1 MIALSFTDQ
10 LQDTICVDSYSLHL
24 LHISISRV
32 VFCRSTPGYQ
42 IVREVSVM
50 NGRSS
55 ESGYQVRF
63 SKSVRSFFFVVVI
76 HNTHRQRRKSPP
88 TKTFKR
94 ISHFT
99 QPHVYS
105 LVVTHGRENAKHT
118 VYRTLT
124 VRPEPEK
131 ENFTQFAEMLY
142 MYLYARHL
150 S

>member
-1 MIALSFTDQ
+1 MSRLSCLLQINSGILTRRCHSQHVSIELSFADQ
-10 LQDTICVDSYSLHL
+10 LRDIKYVFQ
-24 LHISISRV
+24 RV
-32 VFCRSTPGYQ
+32 C
-42 IVREVSVM
+42 EVSSLWWLFITHIVK
-50 NGRSS
+50 G
-55 ESGYQVRF
+55 ESL
-63 SKSVRSFFFVVVI
+63 
-76 HNTHRQRRKSPP
+76 P

-118 VYRTLT
+118 VYRILT